1 MDSSVYFVK
10 RNELKMSKSSVTF
23 RRALSAAFVA
33 VNVFATIPADAAPFP
48 EKAIRMVVAFPPGGG
63 GDFMARIMGE
73 KLGEAW
79 RHPVITDNRPGAS
92 ATIGAAIAAKA
103 PADGYTLF
111 LVTTELVIAPNFV
124 RSLTY
129 DPVRSFAPITQTGR
143 QSYIVA
149 AHPSLG
155 VSTVKELIATLKT
168 KNGRVNFGSA
178 GAGSPGHL
186 SGELFKLSTGTQMTH
201 IPYKGSGPALTALF
215 SGETSVMFSNSLPVL
230 PHIRSGRLRAIAIT
244 SRERLANLP
253 DLPTVAESGLPGFET
268 SGWTGIV
275 APAGTPTELI
285 EKFHRQLVIILA
297 QSDLR
302 EQFARGDI
310 EPIGN
315 SPLEFGAHIAREQE
329 KWAKVVKQAGLV
341 VE

>member
-1 MDSSVYFVK
+1 MK
-10 RNELKMSKSSVTF
+10 RNELKMRKSSVTF
-23 RRALSAAFVA
+23 RRALSTAFVA
-33 VNVFATIPADAAPFP
+33 VSVFATIPADAAPFP

-73 KLGEAW
+73 KLGDAW
-79 RHPVITDNRPGAS
+79 RQPVITDNRPGAS

-143 QSYIVA
+143 QSYILA

-155 VSTVKELIATLKT
+155 VSTVKELIATLKA

-186 SGELFKLSTGTQMTH
+186 SGELFKLSTGTQMTP
-201 IPYKGSGPALTALF
+201 IPYKGESALMPDLISGQVSLGFLNLP
-215 SGETSVMFSNSLPVL
+215 SVA
-230 PHIRSGRLRAIAIT
+230 PHIKSGKLRALGISSPIPNVDMPGVPTFRSLSLQSLEVQGWAALLAPKGSISEDGLT
-244 SRERLANLP
+244 RL
-253 DLPTVAESGLPGFET
+253 E
-268 SGWTGIV
+268 
-275 APAGTPTELI
+275 
-285 EKFHRQLVIILA
+285 ILLTQA
-297 QSDLR
+297 LSS
-302 EQFARGDI
+302 E
-310 EPIGN
+310 
-315 SPLEFGAHIAREQE
+315 
-329 KWAKVVKQAGLV
+329 VVKNRFMALNVSPVIQSRQATAIFLRNESSRYGKIIKDRAIKPD
-341 VE
+341 